1 MKINNIYIYLSSKYE
16 NHEQKEFYKVT
27 IRLESSKETDIEI
40 SLNEE
45 EQKPLFNAL
54 KDILPKKIDEFNAE
68 FKESL

>member
-1 MKINNIYIYLSSKYE
+1 MKVHSMYIHLSSKYE
-16 NHEQKEFYKVT
+16 NHELKEFYKVN
-27 IRLESSKETDIEI
+27 IQLQSSKETDIEI